1 MTGCPRVPRPSA
13 TLTGRY
19 CYLPDP
25 VRLACLIHATSVRSE
40 PESNSQ
46 KKTSLRLARALRLA
60 GRRPRR
66 EPSPS
71 PLFSLSLVSRVP
83 SGGSL
88 GAPSETRSSSTI
100 SSQGSTSAPRRAVAR
115 WVANEDIVYQIPRG
129 RARGKGHFSRK
140 SCRRPVHGKDN
151 ASERSPSWLLTP
163 RRRGFF
169 IPTADNPQMRE
180 LQQPETENGD
190 GLSTGLRAG

>member
-1 MTGCPRVPRPSA
+1 M
-13 TLTGRY
+13 
-19 CYLPDP
+19 
-25 VRLACLIHATSVRSE
+25 
-40 PESNSQ
+40 
-46 KKTSLRLARALRLA
+46 
-60 GRRPRR
+60 
-66 EPSPS
+66 
-71 PLFSLSLVSRVP
+71 SRVP

-140 SCRRPVHGKDN
+140 SCRRPVRGKDN

-163 RRRGFF
+163 RRRGSSFRL
-169 IPTADNPQMRE
+169 PTIRKCGNFNSRKPK
-180 LQQPETENGD
+180 TEMD
-190 GLSTGLRAG
+190 CLRACGPDDSTAGRAGRASRKPMSLLRLAGALSLRRAARRLPASLFQLPPVARETSQRPFPRFRHQA

>member
-140 SCRRPVHGKDN
+140 SFRGPAEGRLGGGRTRQARPSR
-151 ASERSPSWLLTP
+151 ARSHEPSGRTRQARP
-163 RRRGFF
+163 SRVRSHEPSGRTRQAR
-169 IPTADNPQMRE
+169 P
-180 LQQPETENGD
+180 
-190 GLSTGLRAG
+190 SRA